1 MGMGLCSDLPVV
13 ERCVVEQEVE
23 GADDR
28 VEDHLLLLQLDIHLQ
43 VEQQPGNLFDL
54 TRKLWGQIVSFSVI
68 LEIQ

>member
-1 MGMGLCSDLPVV
+1 M

-28 VEDHLLLLQLDIHLQ
+28 VEDHLLLLQLDVHLQ

-54 TRKLWGQIVSFSVI
+54 SCRAELLAFNLYLKGDATGPG
-68 LEIQ
+68 